1 MVSYPISVRRNHY
14 RGSNANKKAKAQQ
27 ENHVASI
34 LEVHINNQL
43 RAQASPV
50 QDHQYHTIARETDID
65 ERVVRDLCFSIDCGH
80 NGFTAYRQD
89 LSLQEASDFLHA
101 GA

>member
-1 MVSYPISVRRNHY
+1 MVAYPISVRRNNY
-14 RGSNANKKAKAQQ
+14 RRSNASKRAKAQQ
-27 ENHVASI
+27 ENRIASI
-34 LEVHINNQL
+34 LEDHINSQL

-50 QDHQYHTIARETDID
+50 QDYQYHAIARETGID